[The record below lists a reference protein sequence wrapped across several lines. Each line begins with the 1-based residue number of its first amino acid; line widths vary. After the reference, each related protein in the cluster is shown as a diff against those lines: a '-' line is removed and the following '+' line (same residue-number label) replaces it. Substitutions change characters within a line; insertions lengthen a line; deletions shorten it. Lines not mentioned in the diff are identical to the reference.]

1 MATTNN
7 GIWTP
12 DQVDSYNLVGDL
24 ATMASTVDGAL
35 EERANAY
42 RGTTAQRTAFTNT
55 APEGTIWVD
64 TNGEK
69 AVWVK
74 QGNSW
79 ERIFPGKRVRKL
91 YSGGQVYTSPVAGAS
106 ITQAQAVKEYDEG
119 DEFAT
124 VTLFIQVSGIS
135 RPSGTQNTS
144 LVTLVPDLQATF
156 SQGLVGLIQ
165 PGHSTIEVTQS
176 GVLAI
181 RWTPNSGSGSIRV
194 TGSYISKI

>member
-1 MATTNN
+1 MATTSD

-12 DQVDSYNLVGDL
+12 NQGDDYNLVADL
-24 ATMASTVDGAL
+24 GTMASTIQDAL
-35 EERANAY
+35 DTRANAY
-42 RGTTAQRTAFTNT
+42 RGTSAQRNTFTNS

-69 AVWVK
+69 IVWVK

-91 YSGGQVYTSPVAGAS
+91 YSGGQVYTSPAAGAS
-106 ITQAQAVKEYDEG
+106 ITRAQAVKEYDEG

-124 VTLFIQVSGIS
+124 VTLVIQVAGIS

-144 LVTLVPDLQATF
+144 LVSLVPDLQATF
-156 SQGLVGLIQ
+156 SQGLIGLIQ
-165 PGHSTIEVTQS
+165 PGHATVQVSQS
-176 GVLAI
+176 GDLAI
-181 RWTPNSGSGSIRV
+181 RWTPTSGTGTIRV
-194 TGSYISKI
+194 TGSYISTI

>member
-79 ERIFPGKRVRKL
+79 EQIWPVRQGDIPGMPYAMAGGVVTITG
-91 YSGGQVYTSPVAGAS
+91 SGGITANTRVTFPPGRFTLPPLVPS
-106 ITQAQAVKEYDEG
+106 IRTNNIN
-119 DEFAT
+119 F
-124 VTLFIQVSGIS
+124 
-135 RPSGTQNTS
+135 NTS
-144 LVTLVPDLQATF
+144 WSSLDSSGVDIYIRRMDLAPFSNAIVVHWQAIQMSSSS
-156 SQGLVGLIQ
+156 SQG
-165 PGHSTIEVTQS
+165 
-176 GVLAI
+176 
-181 RWTPNSGSGSIRV
+181 
-194 TGSYISKI
+194 